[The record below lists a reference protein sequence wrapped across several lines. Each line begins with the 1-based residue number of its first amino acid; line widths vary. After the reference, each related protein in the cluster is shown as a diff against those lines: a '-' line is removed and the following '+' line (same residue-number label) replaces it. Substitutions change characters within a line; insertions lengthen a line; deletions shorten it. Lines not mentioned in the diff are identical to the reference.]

1 MTNLS
6 KAGQNSLKSKKE
18 KINYLIQSVN
28 TEKQFYKEKIED
40 IQTPE
45 RLSEPKSK
53 ISVNFPPLEDR
64 LTQKE
69 VAQLFGKSVQTIINW
84 KHKKII
90 PFFLLGKYP
99 IYSRS
104 QLIELASRNQHLMSD
119 NSKL

>member
-28 TEKQFYKEKIED
+28 SEKQFYEEKIED
-40 IQTPE
+40 I
-45 RLSEPKSK
+45 SKSK

-99 IYSRS
+99 IYSKS